1 MKTIGLWFRIVR
13 PQTLAAS
20 LCPVMAALI
29 AMPSPV
35 TSATV
40 AAVTI
45 VCALAL
51 QILSNLI
58 NDYYDFVR
66 GTDKK
71 GRAGFK
77 RALAEGEVSKRQ
89 MQWACLTALAV
100 SVGCGLFL
108 VVHGG
113 WVILAIGITALL
125 FAWLYTATSHSL
137 SYLGVAD
144 IFVFLY
150 YGVIA
155 SSGTY
160 YLQTGQFAWSV
171 WCAGGVSGLISM
183 CVLLINNLRD
193 MDSDRLVGKRTFPVR
208 FGRRAALCLMGT
220 VVTLMPVL
228 AYLALGW
235 SLAMLVVV
243 PAAALFA
250 ATIRAKGATYNKLL
264 MAAGIINIIYV
275 VLMAVSRQGSGG
287 ERDNIHHLL
296 YIAQLCAS
304 LADSPAPIVTPHS
317 ARHHHH
323 ANHLIYR
330 HFRHYRPHRS
340 RHCLQPDGHEW
351 ECVYNV
357 NYCINIHHEC
367 IFIHFSLANIH
378 LLCNFAPANV

>member
-1 MKTIGLWFRIVR
+1 MAFCFITHNDYDYDEDYR
-13 PQTLAAS
+13 TLVQDSAPADTCCLALS
-20 LCPVMAALI
+20 GHGGADSHAVARHLCHRGCGDHRLRAG
-29 AMPSPV
+29 
-35 TSATV
+35 
-40 AAVTI
+40 
-45 VCALAL
+45 L

-66 GTDKK
+66 GTDQK

-113 WVILAIGITALL
+113 WVILAIGVSALL

-220 VVTLMPVL
+220 VVALMPVL

-250 ATIRAKGATYNKLL
+250 ATLRAKGATYNKLL

-275 VLMAVSRQGSGG
+275 VLMAV
-287 ERDNIHHLL
+287 
-296 YIAQLCAS
+296 
-304 LADSPAPIVTPHS
+304 
-317 ARHHHH
+317 
-323 ANHLIYR
+323 
-330 HFRHYRPHRS
+330 
-340 RHCLQPDGHEW
+340 
-351 ECVYNV
+351 
-357 NYCINIHHEC
+357 
-367 IFIHFSLANIH
+367 
-378 LLCNFAPANV
+378 